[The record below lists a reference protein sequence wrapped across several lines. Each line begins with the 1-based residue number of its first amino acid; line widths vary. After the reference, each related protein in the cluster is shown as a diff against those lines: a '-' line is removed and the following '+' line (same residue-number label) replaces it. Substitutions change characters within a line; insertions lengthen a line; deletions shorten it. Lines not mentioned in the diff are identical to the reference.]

1 MLKDGQ
7 LYIAHCD
14 NGNINLIGNMANRHG
29 LIAGA
34 TGTGKTVTLQ
44 VLAET
49 FSQAGVPCFMADMK
63 GDLSGIS
70 QAGRLSGFIEK
81 RMPEFGIENPQFA
94 GCPTRFFDV
103 FGEQGFPMRA
113 TVSAMGPQLLARL
126 MELTEVQA
134 GVLNAVFR
142 IADDNNL
149 LLIDLKD
156 LKLML
161 DFVGKNAAK
170 FTTEYGNIAPAS
182 IGAIQRAILQIESEG
197 GDQFFG
203 EQGFPMRATVSAMG
217 PQLLARLME
226 LTEVQ
231 AGVLNAVFRIADD
244 NNLLLIDLK
253 DLKLMLDFV
262 GKNAAKFTTEYG
274 NIAPASIGAI
284 QRSVLQ
290 IESEGGDKFF
300 GEPAFDVEDLF
311 AVENGRGVMNVLA
324 ADKLMLN
331 PKLYSTYLLWLMTE
345 LYAKLPEV
353 GDLDLPKFVFFF
365 DEAHMLFDGTSKAL
379 VDKIEQ
385 VIRLIR
391 SKGVGIYFIT
401 QVPSDVPVNVLAQLS
416 NRVQHA
422 LRAYTPQ
429 DQKAVRAAAQTFRA
443 NPAFKTEDAILDLG
457 TGEALV
463 SFLDEKGAPS
473 VVERAK
479 ILFPLSQIGAIT
491 PGQRMDI
498 QAAAPAKLKEYEKF
512 FDRESAYE
520 VLTEVNQKVEEEK
533 EKERKALEKEKEAKA
548 KEKEKKASGKAKKG
562 GIGRTILGTMI
573 AAAATS
579 FARSAGTSI
588 AKSLGG
594 SKKSTTTKKST
605 STSKSSSGSILGD
618 VVKKATKTAANTA
631 TRKVTTEI
639 LKSILK

>member
-7 LYIAHCD
+7 LYIAHSD
-14 NGNINLIGNMANRHG
+14 NGNINILGKMANRHG

-49 FSQAGVPCFMADMK
+49 FSQVGVPCFMADMK

-70 QAGRLSGFIEK
+70 QAGKISGFIEK

-126 MELTEVQA
+126 MQLTEVQA

-149 LLIDLKD
+149 LLIDMKD

-161 DFVGKNAAK
+161 DFVGKNASR

-182 IGAIQRAILQIESEG
+182 VGAIQRA
-197 GDQFFG
+197 
-203 EQGFPMRATVSAMG
+203 
-217 PQLLARLME
+217 
-226 LTEVQ
+226 
-231 AGVLNAVFRIADD
+231 
-244 NNLLLIDLK
+244 
-253 DLKLMLDFV
+253 
-262 GKNAAKFTTEYG
+262 
-274 NIAPASIGAI
+274 
-284 QRSVLQ
+284 VLQ

-300 GEPAFDVEDLF
+300 GEPAFNVDDLF

-331 PKLYSTYLLWLMTE
+331 PKLYSTYLLWLITE

-353 GDLDLPKFVFFF
+353 GDQDLPKFVFFF

-429 DQKAVRAAAQTFRA
+429 DQKAVRAAAQTFRP
-443 NPAFKTEDAILDLG
+443 NPAFKTEEAILDLG

-491 PGQRMDI
+491 PGQRMDV
-498 QAAAPAKLKEYEKF
+498 QAAAPARFKEYEKA

-520 VLTEVNQKVEEEK
+520 VLTEAYEQA
-533 EKERKALEKEKEAKA
+533 EKEREAEQKALEKAKEKELKE
-548 KEKEKKASGKAKKG
+548 KEKEKKAKSSKKSS
-562 GIGRTILGTMI
+562 IGRGILGTMI

-588 AKSLGG
+588 AKSIGSG
-594 SKKSTTTKKST
+594 SKKSTSKSSGSKSGTAKKST
-605 STSKSSSGSILGD
+605 STKKKTGSTLGTAA
-618 VVKKATKTAANTA
+618 KKATKTAVNTA

-639 LKSILK
+639 LKSIFS